1 MIRRPPRSTRTDTL
15 FPYTTLFRSDE
26 PWAMAFLPDGRLLV
40 TEKRG
45 HLRLFDPASG
55 QVGEIVGVPA
65 VAYGGQGGFGDVV
78 PHPRFASNGQVYI
91 SYAEQGAGDTRG
103 AAVARATLTLEAGN
117 GGSLSNLPVDRKRT
131 RL

>member
-1 MIRRPPRSTRTDTL
+1 
-15 FPYTTLFRSDE
+15 
-26 PWAMAFLPDGRLLV
+26 MAFLPDGRLLV

-78 PHPRFASNGQVYI
+78 PHPRLASNGLVYI
-91 SYAEQGAGDTRG
+91 SYAEQGDGDTRG
-103 AAVARATLTLEAGN
+103 AAVASASLTLDAGN
-117 GGSLSNLPVDRKRT
+117 GGSLYNPQVFLRQGAKTDW
-131 RL
+131 

>member
-78 PHPRFASNGQVYI
+78 PHPQFASNGLVYI
-91 SYAEQGAGDTRG
+91 SYAEQRDGDTRG
-103 AAVARATLTLEAGN
+103 AAVARATLTLDAGN
-117 GGSLSNLPVDRKRT
+117 GCSARKHR
-131 RL
+131 RVGKDV